1 MQRFLARSSGLQ
13 SKQLRLGNPLRSRRC
28 KKPTYFFFFFLSPLS
43 FFLPITL
50 FCVAVSHLKQQNA
63 PLMEC

>member
-13 SKQLRLGNPLRSRRC
+13 SKQLRLGNPPRSRRC
-28 KKPTYFFFFFLSPLS
+28 KKPTYFFFFFS
-43 FFLPITL
+43 FPFVIFLPITL